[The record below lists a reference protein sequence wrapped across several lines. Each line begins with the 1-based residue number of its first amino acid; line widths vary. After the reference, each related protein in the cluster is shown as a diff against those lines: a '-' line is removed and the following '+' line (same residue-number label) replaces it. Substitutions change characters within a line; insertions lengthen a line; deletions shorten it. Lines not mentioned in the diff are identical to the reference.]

1 MTQVAES
8 KLVVDVQEAKDY
20 LGIDYADEMIERRL
34 NSVIKSTD
42 LFLDG
47 AIGKGYDRTDSR
59 VKEVALMIIGEM
71 FEDRALTSKEAWS
84 YRRLTQNLIYQ
95 LRIEHDSKPKG
106 E

>member
-1 MTQVAES
+1 MTQVTNKE
-8 KLVVDVQEAKDY
+8 LVVTVQEAKDY

-34 NSVIKSTD
+34 NSVIRSTD

-47 AIGKGYDRTDSR
+47 AIGKGYDKTDDR

-71 FEDRALTSKEAWS
+71 FEDRALTSKETGS
-84 YRRLTQNLIYQ
+84 YRRLTQNLLYQ
-95 LRIEHDSKPKG
+95 LRIEHDSKG